1 MQRCKEL
8 DQLRDSIHALLKGE
22 GDNNQGELSS
32 LHAGT
37 SVCAAVEACLSHG
50 LKRVSATETVSLW
63 GLLQWTNVSQLERHR
78 AWKLRQEKLE
88 AKEQSKDW
96 YLNMFKEELQ
106 QISTLTVHTDNP
118 VANDADVNPLTPG
131 FHASIRI
138 VNSLLHVSTP
148 HGRVRAWIRHCC
160 NTHLL
165 SSCLAAVM
173 HPQNQAALRTYFT
186 PGALCC
192 DADMREVLVGLTSTL
207 DRLQFGFC
215 IDSPDWDRGNASEI
229 PVGPLPQQSQTPPK
243 PCFITNAHP
252 SPSLD
257 ATADSGLF
265 SEATCPSDATNL
277 LHDVLDTT
285 TQALHQL
292 LRDTPPAILTA
303 RTDEVGGPAAMTIF
317 GVPLAALVSSPA
329 TCDVALLD
337 CMMGVPNLVEGCC
350 RLIDA
355 AATTCTPALFAS
367 KVHKARFAQLIAQ
380 VERTGTLSVWTN
392 VHHSI
397 VILIKWL
404 RDLPEPLIPPH
415 LHAHCMAVVDMPGDA
430 LPIMELRNVVHQ
442 LHWSAKPTLLRL
454 CATLTR
460 VVQSKAGTT
469 VEGLSGIFGRIL
481 FEPTTCFTALSAQAK
496 VVQLLLTHSTQVLE
510 PISREV
516 VARRQ
521 ALTRKLRAIQ
531 AISHDLHEPLAP
543 ITTHAALWAS
553 LQRSYPAVT
562 SPDHLRGGGVLA
574 AACLVYFAD
583 EHAELATQLIAQR
596 VLGHRKQY
604 PLPVASVHI
613 VRMLVSLLHLTD
625 ATTSADVSPVV
636 DFDVDAWF
644 ARCDGNDV
652 DGGGSP
658 IAIPSALALVQ
669 QGLWRL
675 FDDHDAFYRLFG
687 WSLLV
692 FDRNYTRS
700 GATCMDFSTI
710 LAETQLQVTAH
721 LQQHP
726 ASIPHLYQL
735 WADSLESQAVAAPKA
750 SAHMRTYVVVWEGG
764 VTVRGYPSKQA
775 DVIATRDEGDVVD
788 TVLQAGN
795 WLKLRDLPGG
805 QGGGWVL
812 SKTDRTTLLQLVD
825 PTQAV

>member
-1 MQRCKEL
+1 MTSSSGLDVRCNIFDLSDNMQRCKEL

-37 SVCAAVEACLSHG
+37 SVCAAVEGCLSHG

-138 VNSLLHVSTP
+138 VNSLLH
-148 HGRVRAWIRHCC
+148 
-160 NTHLL
+160 
-165 SSCLAAVM
+165 
-173 HPQNQAALRTYFT
+173 
-186 PGALCC
+186 
-192 DADMREVLVGLTSTL
+192 
-207 DRLQFGFC
+207 
-215 IDSPDWDRGNASEI
+215 
-229 PVGPLPQQSQTPPK
+229 
-243 PCFITNAHP
+243 
-252 SPSLD
+252 
-257 ATADSGLF
+257 
-265 SEATCPSDATNL
+265 ATCPSDATNL

-460 VVQSKAGTT
+460 VVQSGTT

-516 VARRQ
+516 

-531 AISHDLHEPLAP
+531 AISHDLREPLAP

-625 ATTSADVSPVV
+625 ATTSADVSPVPRFMAV
-636 DFDVDAWF
+636 RALHHGGHANDS
-644 ARCDGNDV
+644 DG
-652 DGGGSP
+652 S
-658 IAIPSALALVQ
+658 S
-669 QGLWRL
+669 L

-710 LAETQLQVTAH
+710 LAETQVQVMAH